1 MVEVRNVE
9 LEYRQLRL
17 RLVVAMLFVL
27 ACFGILGTRFWF
39 LQIHRHAD
47 FLAQAEDNRI
57 SIVPSPPSRGTIMD
71 RRGIVLAENVSAYT
85 LEIAPNHVEDLEA
98 TIEALS
104 RIVEISPRDKR
115 RFRRLRADWKH
126 FDTIP
131 LKTRLTEEEVAK
143 LAAQRFMFPGVE
155 IKARQ
160 FRTYPLGATATHV
173 LGYIGRMSPAD
184 VRRIEEQ
191 GQSSNYAG
199 TTHIGKVGVELS
211 YESVLHGQA
220 GADEVEVSAGGRI
233 VRRLSRQPPVPG
245 SNLVLSIDVTL
256 QRLIETWFGE
266 ERGALVAI
274 EPETG
279 EVLAFVSMPT
289 YDPNLFVDGIDVAN
303 WKALNEDPDVPLLNR
318 PLRGTYP
325 PGSTY
330 KPFMAL
336 AVLANKVRS
345 PGDMIWDPG
354 YFKLGRHRFRDSH
367 PGGRGWVDLRKAIVL
382 SSDTY
387 FYKAAYEMGVDA
399 IHDYMVPWG
408 FGQLTGIDLANESR
422 GILPSSEWKL
432 RRYKQRWL
440 PGETPSVGIGQ
451 GYNSFTILQL
461 AHATATLANGG
472 LSIAPRLVREIEDP
486 RSGERRMVEP
496 VEKHRIPIDPAHL
509 RLVHEAMAEVN
520 VKGTGRHAFKGAE
533 YVAAGKTGT
542 SQVIGIAQNEK
553 YDEATIAK
561 RHRDHSLYMVFAP
574 MDKPKI
580 ALAVIIENG
589 GFGAAAAAPLARKVL
604 DYYLL
609 GKLPPDTDPEVLLT
623 PLEEAEIDDTPPEPE
638 IDEDELPPILPPGA
652 VAPRRPPPSGPA
664 PAPAPSPAH
673 PGREPTGPIGLAAD
687 GRTERS

>member
-27 ACFGILGTRFWF
+27 ACFAILGTRFWF

-47 FLAQAEDNRI
+47 FLAAAEDNRI
-57 SIVPSPPSRGTIMD
+57 SIVPSPPSRGTIVD
-71 RRGIVLAENVSAYT
+71 RKGIVLAENVSAYT
-85 LEIAPNHVEDLEA
+85 LEIAPNHVADLDA

-104 RIVEISPRDKR
+104 RIVDISARDKR

-184 VRRIEEQ
+184 VRRIDEQ
-191 GQSSNYAG
+191 GQTSNYAG
-199 TTHIGKVGVELS
+199 TTHIGKIGVELS
-211 YESVLHGQA
+211 YEPVLHGQA

-256 QRLIETWFGE
+256 QRLVETWFGE

-274 EPETG
+274 EPDTG

-303 WKALNEDPDVPLLNR
+303 WTALNEDPDVPLLNR

-345 PGDMIWDPG
+345 PAEVIWDPG

-367 PGGRGWVDLRKAIVL
+367 AGGRGWVDLRKAIVK

-387 FYKAAYEMGVDA
+387 FYKAAYEMGVDK

-408 FGQLTGIDLANESR
+408 FGQLTGIDLVNESR
-422 GILPSSEWKL
+422 GILPSSEWKM
-432 RRYKQRWL
+432 RRYKQHWL

-451 GYNSFTILQL
+451 GYNAFTILQL

-486 RSGERRMVEP
+486 RTGERRAVEP
-496 VEKHRIPIDPAHL
+496 AEKHRIPIEPAHL
-509 RLVHEAMAEVN
+509 KLVHEAMAEVN
-520 VKGTGRHAFKGAE
+520 VTGTGRIAFKDAE

-553 YDEATIAK
+553 YDEEAIAK

-574 MDKPKI
+574 MDKPRI

-623 PLEEAEIDDTPPEPE
+623 PLEEAEIDDTPPEPV
-638 IDEDELPPILPPGA
+638 IDEDELPPVLPPGA
-652 VAPRRPPPSGPA
+652 VAPRRPPP
-664 PAPAPSPAH
+664 PAPAPSPSR
-673 PGREPTGPIGLAAD
+673 PEREPTGPIGLRDDDLGA
-687 GRTERS
+687 RS

>member
-1 MVEVRNVE
+1 MVEVRNTE
-9 LEYRQLRL
+9 IEYRRLRV
-17 RLVVAMLFVL
+17 RLVVALLFVL
-27 ACFGILGTRFWF
+27 ACFTILGARFWF

-57 SIVPSPPSRGTIMD
+57 SLVPSPPARGTIVD

-85 LEIAPNHVEDLEA
+85 LEIAPNHVPDLEA

-104 RIVEISPRDKR
+104 TIVDISNRDKR

-126 FDTIP
+126 YDTIP
-131 LKTRLTEEEVAK
+131 LKTRLTEDEVAR

-160 FRTYPLGATATHV
+160 FRTYPLGETATHV
-173 LGYIGRMSPAD
+173 LGYIGRLSPAD
-184 VRRIEEQ
+184 VRRIEEN
-191 GQSSNYAG
+191 GQSANYAG
-199 TTHIGKVGVELS
+199 TTHIGKIGVELS

-245 SNLVLSIDVTL
+245 SNLVLSIDVTM

-274 EPETG
+274 EPSTG
-279 EVLAFVSMPT
+279 EILSFVSMPT
-289 YDPNLFVDGIDVAN
+289 YDPNLFVDGIDVAS
-303 WKALNEDPDVPLLNR
+303 WQALNEDPDIPLLNR

-336 AVLANKVRS
+336 AILEENIRTPAET
-345 PGDMIWDPG
+345 MWDPG

-367 PGGRGWVDLRKAIVL
+367 AGGRGWVDMRKAIVL

-387 FYKAAYEMGVDA
+387 FYKAAYDMGVDA

-422 GILPSSEWKL
+422 GILPSSDWKM
-432 RRYKQRWL
+432 RRFKQRWL

-451 GYNSFTILQL
+451 GYNAFTILQL

-472 LSIAPRLVREIEDP
+472 LSISPRLVREVEDAQT
-486 RSGERRMVEP
+486 GERRLVEP
-496 VEKHRIPIDPAHL
+496 ADTHRIPIDPANL
-509 RLVHEAMAEVN
+509 ELVHESMVEVN
-520 VKGTGRHAFKGAE
+520 ITGTGRIAFRGAE

-542 SQVIGIAQNEK
+542 SQVIGIRQNEK
-553 YDEATIAK
+553 YDEEAIER

-574 MDKPKI
+574 AENPKI
-580 ALAVIIENG
+580 ALAVIMENA

-604 DYYLL
+604 DYHLL
-609 GKLPPDTDPEVLLT
+609 GKLPPDTDPTVLLT
-623 PLEEAEIDDTPPEPE
+623 PLEEAEIDDTPPEPVL
-638 IDEDELPPILPPGA
+638 DEDELPPTPLPGA
-652 VAPRRPPPSGPA
+652 IAPKRPPPT
-664 PAPAPSPAH
+664 PSVPE
-673 PGREPTGPIGLAAD
+673 REPVGPVGAGGNAMR
-687 GRTERS
+687 GHS